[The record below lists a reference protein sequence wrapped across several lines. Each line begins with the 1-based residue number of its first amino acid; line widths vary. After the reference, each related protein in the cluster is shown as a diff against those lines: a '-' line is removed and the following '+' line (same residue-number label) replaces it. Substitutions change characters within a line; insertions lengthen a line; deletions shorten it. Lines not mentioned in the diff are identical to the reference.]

1 MSIQHEIPYHL
12 SVSQRDEFL
21 DCSWKYALKRVLRVP
36 ERPGVAAISGK
47 AFHLVSELIDHQ
59 IERCERQADDVVKF
73 PLESTGQ
80 TTEGEADTPRS
91 ELYDRLLRQVVRDV
105 NWGKAVDIE
114 APISTEIADAWHLA
128 LSVEVLSEMEV
139 QGKPPGNK
147 AGCIPDLCLDP
158 ARAHQPG

>member
-59 IERCERQADDVVKF
+59 IERCERQADDV
-73 PLESTGQ
+73 S
-80 TTEGEADTPRS
+80 
-91 ELYDRLLRQVVRDV
+91 
-105 NWGKAVDIE
+105 
-114 APISTEIADAWHLA
+114 
-128 LSVEVLSEMEV
+128 
-139 QGKPPGNK
+139 
-147 AGCIPDLCLDP
+147 
-158 ARAHQPG
+158 